1 MKTKARKIMELL
13 NNNPTLTNRQ
23 VANKVDCAMGYVYAI
38 RKKMA
43 HVEPCTEQILELTPA
58 MEVKP
63 GEFIETPK
71 ANTIQEGGNHYKQM
85 GIEPWDIYDTWPAE
99 QRIGAYRA
107 NCVKYVLRLEDK
119 DSRVLNA
126 RKLKHYAQKLVEVA
140 EELEG
145 E

>member
-1 MKTKARKIMELL
+1 MKTKARKIMDLL
-13 NNNPTLTNRQ
+13 NNTPGMTDKQ
-23 VANKVDCAMGYVYAI
+23 VAAKAKCHPNYVGMI

-43 HVEPCTEQILELTPA
+43 HVEPCPEQVLELVPS
-58 MEVKP
+58 MEVK
-63 GEFIETPK
+63 
-71 ANTIQEGGNHYKQM
+71 ANDIQEGGDHYKQM
-85 GIEPWDIYDTWPAE
+85 AVEPWDIYDTWPAE

-140 EELEG
+140 EQLEA
-145 E
+145 

>member
-1 MKTKARKIMELL
+1 MKTKARKIMDLL
-13 NNNPTLTNRQ
+13 NNAPSMTDKQ
-23 VANKVDCAMGYVYAI
+23 VAEKVKCHHNYVGMI

-43 HVEPCTEQILELTPA
+43 HVEPCPEQVLELTPA
-58 MEVKP
+58 MEVK
-63 GEFIETPK
+63 
-71 ANTIQEGGNHYKQM
+71 ANDIQEGGNHYKQM
-85 GIEPWDIYDTWPAE
+85 AVEPWDIYDTWPAE

-140 EELEG
+140 EQLEA
-145 E
+145 